1 MDQEEGKNDI
11 ILFPY
16 LQYLKM
22 EDLEMLTSFYKGDS
36 HIEFPALKQLEIVR
50 YQDFTLDLR
59 KQVRIRL

>member
-50 YQDFTLDLR
+50 YQDFTLD
-59 KQVRIRL
+59 